1 MLMHYQVLP
10 SETKFIYVFFF
21 SPSYNRYIAFYLH
34 VSISHVQICLHIHA
48 KIQKYEVDNPI
59 ITNLE
64 YP

>member
-10 SETKFIYVFFF
+10 SETKFICFFF
-21 SPSYNRYIAFYLH
+21 LSIRYIAFYLH
-34 VSISHVQICLHIHA
+34 VSISPYVQICLHIHA